1 MALSFACLLHSYRS
15 GNIISACFAKINII
29 IGIILEIYEH
39 C

>member
-1 MALSFACLLHSYRS
+1 MGLSFACLLRSYRC
-15 GNIISACFAKINII
+15 GNIISACFAKISII